1 MKMGVRKGNI
11 GFLVPAGNRVILP
24 EMYRMAPEG
33 FGFFETRLMVSGDQI
48 SRESNFAM
56 IENIQRG
63 MQEMQ
68 TARVDVCVFACTVS
82 SFLKGRKWDH
92 DFREKWQDSSDF
104 QVTTTVLSLIE
115 SLLHLSAHKIAVAT
129 PWHKEANAAARNYME
144 GCGFEVVSISSHPL
158 NRFEVNDMQPEDT
171 HRFAREAD
179 SSEAECL
186 CIFATDLP
194 SAEILQKLEDEL
206 EKPIISSNS
215 AILWNSLKLLNI
227 RHKIKGFGR
236 LLAN

>member
-1 MKMGVRKGNI
+1 MTVRKGNI

-24 EMYRMAPEG
+24 EMYRMAGEG
-33 FGFFETRLMVSGDQI
+33 FGFFETRLMVSGDQV

-82 SFLKGRKWDH
+82 SFLKGKNWDH
-92 DFREKWQDSSDF
+92 DFPRKWRDRSDF
-104 QVTTTVLSLIE
+104 QVTTTALSLVE
-115 SLLHLSAHKIAVAT
+115 SLRHLSARKIAVAT
-129 PWHKEANAAARNYME
+129 PWHEAANTAARNYME
-144 GCGFEVVSISSHPL
+144 GCGFEWVSMSSRPL

-171 HRFAREAD
+171 YRFAREAD
-179 SSEAECL
+179 SPEAECL

-206 EKPIISSNS
+206 EKPVISSNS
-215 AILWNSLKLLNI
+215 AILWNSIRLLDI
-227 RHKIKGFGR
+227 RHRVKGFGR
-236 LLAN
+236 LLNA